1 MSAAAPSIKSQP
13 VYHALEWD
21 AAGVSHL
28 LFAANDDQP
37 LLDRLLAAPPRG
49 ELTVLSTDTAASAR
63 IKLSS
68 AAAHAV
74 VVGADDLARG
84 LEALESMLRRADMG
98 LRLYLVGCEDAIWQA
113 AAIAARYGMSS
124 AEIRLFQTGTKAR
137 PVFCVHCRAMTRGV
151 RTNLADCSGC
161 GRTLF
166 VRDHFSRRLG
176 AYMGFQID
184 AEEPGVKPPVE
195 LAYP

>member
-13 VYHALEWD
+13 VYRPLEWD
-21 AAGVSHL
+21 TAGASHL
-28 LFAANDDQP
+28 LFVAADDRP
-37 LLDRLLAAPPRG
+37 LLDRLLAAPPHG
-49 ELTVLSTDTAASAR
+49 EL
-63 IKLSS
+63 
-68 AAAHAV
+68 AV
-74 VVGADDLARG
+74 VVADPIAAERLGKTTAAAQMVLRHDLSDG
-84 LEALESMLRRADMG
+84 LKSLESIVQKAHMG
-98 LRLYLVGCEDAIWQA
+98 LRLYLVGPEDAIWQA
-113 AAIAARYGMSS
+113 AGIAARYGMLSP
-124 AEIRLFQTGTKAR
+124 EIRLFQTGTKAR

-151 RTNLADCSGC
+151 RTNLVDCSGC

-195 LAYP
+195 VAYP

>member
-13 VYHALEWD
+13 VYHSLEWD

-28 LFAANDDQP
+28 LFVASDDKP
-37 LLDRLLAAPPRG
+37 LLDRLLAARPRG
-49 ELTVLSTDTAASAR
+49 ELTVLTTDTATGAR
-63 IKLSS
+63 LKSCG

-74 VVGADDLARG
+74 VAEGLARG
-84 LEALESMLRRADMG
+84 LETLESMLQSADMG

-151 RTNLADCSGC
+151 RTNLVDCSGC

-195 LAYP
+195 VAYP

>member
-21 AAGVSHL
+21 AMGVSHL
-28 LFAANDDQP
+28 LFVANDDKP

-49 ELTVLSTDTAASAR
+49 ELTVLTADTTTGARLKSTEVANT
-63 IKLSS
+63 
-68 AAAHAV
+68 V
-74 VVGADDLARG
+74 VTEGLACG
-84 LEALESMLRRADMG
+84 LEALESMLRNADMG
-98 LRLYLVGCEDAIWQA
+98 LRLYLVGREDAIWQA
-113 AAIAARYGMSS
+113 AGIAARYGMSS

-151 RTNLADCSGC
+151 RTNLVDCSGC

-195 LAYP
+195 VAYP

>member
-28 LFAANDDQP
+28 LFVASDDQP

-49 ELTVLSTDTAASAR
+49 ALTVLTTDVTTGERLKPSG
-63 IKLSS
+63 
-68 AAAHAV
+68 AAAEV
-74 VVGADDLARG
+74 VVADGLVRG
-84 LEALESMLRRADMG
+84 LEALESLLRVSDMG
-98 LRLYLVGCEDAIWQA
+98 VRLYLVGCEDAIWQA
-113 AAIAARYGMSS
+113 AGIAARYGMSS

-151 RTNLADCSGC
+151 RTNLVDCSGC

-184 AEEPGVKPPVE
+184 AEQPGVKPLVE

>member
-1 MSAAAPSIKSQP
+1 MSAAAPSIKSRP

-21 AAGVSHL
+21 VAGVRHL
-28 LFAANDDQP
+28 LFVASDDP
-37 LLDRLLAAPPRG
+37 PVLDRLLAAPPRG
-49 ELTVLSTDTAASAR
+49 ELMVLSTD
-63 IKLSS
+63 
-68 AAAHAV
+68 AAAGERIRSS
-74 VVGADDLARG
+74 GAARHTLVADGFARG
-84 LEALESMLRRADMG
+84 LEELGSLLRDSEMG

-137 PVFCVHCRAMTRGV
+137 PVFCVHCRATTRGV
-151 RTNLADCSGC
+151 RTNLVDCSGC

>member
-21 AAGVSHL
+21 AMGVSHL
-28 LFAANDDQP
+28 LFLANDDKP

-49 ELTVLSTDTAASAR
+49 ELTVLTTDTTTGARLKSTEVANTVVTEGLAS
-63 IKLSS
+63 
-68 AAAHAV
+68 
-74 VVGADDLARG
+74 G
-84 LEALESMLRRADMG
+84 LEALESMLRNADMG
-98 LRLYLVGCEDAIWQA
+98 LRLYLVGREDAIWQA
-113 AAIAARYGMSS
+113 AGIAARYGMSS

-151 RTNLADCSGC
+151 RTNLVDCSGC

-195 LAYP
+195 VAYP

>member
-13 VYHALEWD
+13 VYRPLEWD
-21 AAGVSHL
+21 AAGASHV
-28 LFAANDDQP
+28 LFVAADDRP

-49 ELTVLSTDTAASAR
+49 DL
-63 IKLSS
+63 
-68 AAAHAV
+68 AV
-74 VVGADDLARG
+74 VVADAAAAERLGKTAATAQMVLKHDLGDG
-84 LEALESMLRRADMG
+84 LKSLESILQKAHMG
-98 LRLYLVGCEDAIWQA
+98 LRLYLVGPEDAIWQA
-113 AAIAARYGMSS
+113 ARIAARYGMLSP
-124 AEIRLFQTGTKAR
+124 EIRLFQSGTKAR

-151 RTNLADCSGC
+151 RTNLVDCSGC

-195 LAYP
+195 VAYP

>member
-1 MSAAAPSIKSQP
+1 MSAAAPSIKSRP
-13 VYHALEWD
+13 VYHELEWD
-21 AAGVSHL
+21 ATGVRHL
-28 LFAANDDQP
+28 LFVASDDPP

-49 ELTVLSTDTAASAR
+49 ELTVLSTD
-63 IKLSS
+63 
-68 AAAHAV
+68 AAAGERLRSSGAAV
-74 VVGADDLARG
+74 QALLADGLARG
-84 LEALESMLRRADMG
+84 LEALGSLLQDSEMG

-113 AAIAARYGMSS
+113 AAIASRYGMSS
-124 AEIRLFQTGTKAR
+124 AEMRLFQTGTKAR

-151 RTNLADCSGC
+151 RTNLVDCSGC

>member
-21 AAGVSHL
+21 AMGVSHL
-28 LFAANDDQP
+28 LFVANDDKP

-49 ELTVLSTDTAASAR
+49 ELTVLTTDTTTGAR
-63 IKLSS
+63 LKSTEV
-68 AAAHAV
+68 ANTV
-74 VVGADDLARG
+74 VTEGLACG
-84 LEALESMLRRADMG
+84 LEALESMLRNADMG
-98 LRLYLVGCEDAIWQA
+98 LRLYLVGREDAIWQA
-113 AAIAARYGMSS
+113 AGIAARYGMSS

-151 RTNLADCSGC
+151 RTNLVDCSGC

-195 LAYP
+195 VAYP

>member
-1 MSAAAPSIKSQP
+1 MSAAVPSIKSQP

-28 LFAANDDQP
+28 LFVASDDQP

-49 ELTVLSTDTAASAR
+49 VLTVLATDTAIGAR
-63 IKLSS
+63 LESS
-68 AAAHAV
+68 GAAADTLV
-74 VVGADDLARG
+74 ADGLARG
-84 LEALESMLRRADMG
+84 LENLESLLRGSNMG

-113 AAIAARYGMSS
+113 AVIAARYGMSS
-124 AEIRLFQTGTKAR
+124 AEIRLFQTGSQAR
-137 PVFCVHCRAMTRGV
+137 PVFCVHCRALTRGV

-176 AYMGFQID
+176 AYMGFQVD

>member
-28 LFAANDDQP
+28 LFVASDDKP

-49 ELTVLSTDTAASAR
+49 ELTVLTTDTTTGAR
-63 IKLSS
+63 LKSCG

-74 VVGADDLARG
+74 VADGLARG
-84 LEALESMLRRADMG
+84 LEALESMLQSADMG

-113 AAIAARYGMSS
+113 AGIAARYGMSS

-151 RTNLADCSGC
+151 RTNLVDCSGC

-195 LAYP
+195 VAYP